1 MKPAMKVQLKKSAI
15 KTLFILLL
23 AITFAHSL
31 NAQSLPAIGN
41 QTKIYIV
48 RHAEKQP
55 GEDPLLTAE
64 GNLRAGDLMRTLKN
78 KRIKRVYVSQFK
90 RTQQTADS
98 MFLQAGIDTVHYI
111 ADVSCTDLFNAIEK
125 NHDWNKPI
133 LIISHSNIM
142 QKIILKLGVTDFPQ
156 ENIPPNEYDNL
167 YLVRFKNKQPF
178 VEQSKFGKP
187 STASETITQ

>member
-1 MKPAMKVQLKKSAI
+1 MKPAMKVLLEKSVI
-15 KTLFILLL
+15 KNLFILLL
-23 AITFAHSL
+23 AIIVANFL
-31 NAQSLPAIGN
+31 NAQTLPAIGN

-55 GEDPLLTAE
+55 GEDPFLTAE
-64 GNLRAGDLMRTLKN
+64 GNIRAGDLMRTLKN
-78 KRIKRVYVSQFK
+78 KRIKRIYVSQFK

-98 MFLQAGIDTVHYI
+98 MFLQAGIDTVQYV

-125 NHDWNKPI
+125 NKDWNNHI
-133 LIISHSNIM
+133 LIISHSNII

-156 ENIPPNEYDNL
+156 QNMPANEFDNL

-178 VEQSKFGKP
+178 VEQSKYGKP